1 MRIGVPRERK
11 DGERRVAVT
20 PDGARKLV
28 AAGHE
33 LVVERGAGES
43 VGFSDAAYATA
54 GATIGPDAAAVF
66 ACPLVVKVK
75 ELQDDELALLRP
87 ATTVFGFAQLARDR
101 ALLDAVLAARIGVIA
116 YETVSDG
123 RGGLPLLAPMSR
135 IAGRLAPLIAAS
147 LLMNDR
153 GGAGVL
159 LPGVDAVAAARIVI
173 IGAGNVGCEAAR
185 LALALGATVTV
196 FARRQVSLDALR
208 TRCEPIGGGR
218 LRTSLSD
225 AGSLAAAIADADVLI
240 GAVLEP
246 GRLSPKLISRAML
259 RAMRGGSVFID
270 VGIDQGGI
278 AESSRMTS
286 ISEPTFVAEGV
297 VHYGVANMP
306 ALVARTAT
314 LALAR
319 AVLPFVCLLA
329 ERGAS
334 EALRSDAG
342 LRAGLQVWEGTVV
355 HPALAKDAGVP
366 AAPWR

>member
-20 PDGARKLV
+20 PDGAQALV
-28 AAGHE
+28 ASGHE
-33 LVVERGAGES
+33 LVVERGAGER
-43 VGFSDAAYATA
+43 VGFSDAAYAAA
-54 GATIGPDAAAVF
+54 GADLVANAATVF
-66 ACPLVVKVK
+66 ASPLVVKVK
-75 ELQDDELALLRP
+75 ELQPAEIALLKP
-87 ATTVFGFAQLARDR
+87 ATTVFSFAQLARDR
-101 ALLDAVLAARIGVIA
+101 ALLDAVLASRIGVIA

-173 IGAGNVGCEAAR
+173 VGAGNVGSEAAG

-196 FARRQVSLDALR
+196 FARKRSTLDALR
-208 TRCEPIGGGR
+208 RRCGPVGSER
-218 LRTSLSD
+218 LRTALSD
-225 AGSLAAAIADADVLI
+225 PGSLAAAVADADVLI

-246 GRLSPKLISRAML
+246 GRLSPKLISRPML

-278 AESSRMTS
+278 AETSRMTS

-306 ALVARTAT
+306 TLVARTAT
-314 LALAR
+314 SALAQ
-319 AVLPFVCLLA
+319 ATLPFVRLLA
-329 ERGAS
+329 DRGVS
-334 EALRSDAG
+334 EALRGDAA
-342 LRAGLQVWEGTVV
+342 LRAGLQVWDGAVV
-355 HPALAKDAGVP
+355 HPALAADAGVP
-366 AAPWR
+366 AAPWQ

>member
-11 DGERRVAVT
+11 DGESRVAVT
-20 PDGARKLV
+20 PVGARMLV
-28 AAGHE
+28 SAGHE
-33 LVVERGAGES
+33 VVVEHGAGER
-43 VGFSDAAYATA
+43 VGFNDAAFAAA
-54 GATIGPDAAAVF
+54 GASIVADAAAVF

-75 ELQDDELALLRP
+75 ELQRDEIALLKP

-159 LPGVDAVAAARIVI
+159 FPGVDAVAPARVVIV
-173 IGAGNVGCEAAR
+173 GAGSVGSEASQ

-196 FARRQVSLDALR
+196 FARTPTRLSALR
-208 TRCEPIGGGR
+208 TRCEACAGGG
-218 LRTSLSD
+218 LRTALCETQ
-225 AGSLAAAIADADVLI
+225 ALAAAIAEADVLI

-246 GRLSPKLISRAML
+246 GRLSPKLVSRAML
-259 RAMRGGSVFID
+259 RAMRCGSVFID

-278 AESSRMTS
+278 AETSRMTS
-286 ISEPTFVAEGV
+286 ISAPTFVDEGV
-297 VHYGVANMP
+297 VHYGVPNMP

-314 LALAR
+314 LALGEAT
-319 AVLPFVCLLA
+319 LPCVRLLA
-329 ERGAS
+329 DGGVS
-334 EALRSDAG
+334 VALTMDRG
-342 LRAGLQVWEGTVV
+342 LRAGLQVWDGEVV
-355 HPALAKDAGVP
+355 HPALAADVGLP
-366 AAPWR
+366 ARPWQ

>member
-11 DGERRVAVT
+11 DGERRVAIT
-20 PDGARKLV
+20 PDGAQSLV
-28 AAGHE
+28 TAGHE
-33 LVVERGAGES
+33 VVVERGAGERL
-43 VGFSDAAYATA
+43 GFSDAAYAAA
-54 GATIGPDAAAVF
+54 GADMVANTATVF

-75 ELQDDELALLRP
+75 ELQPDEIALLKP

-101 ALLDAVLAARIGVIA
+101 ALLDAVLASRIGVIA

-147 LLMNDR
+147 LLMSDR

-173 IGAGNVGCEAAR
+173 VGAGNVASEAAR

-196 FARRQVSLDALR
+196 FARKPASLAALR
-208 TRCEPIGGGR
+208 TRCEPIGGER
-218 LRTSLSD
+218 LRTVLSD
-225 AGSLAAAIADADVLI
+225 AGSLAEAIADADVLI

-270 VGIDQGGI
+270 VGVDQGGI

-314 LALAR
+314 LALAQ
-319 AVLPFVCLLA
+319 ATLPHVRLLA
-329 ERGAS
+329 DRGVS
-334 EALRSDAG
+334 DALRSDAG
-342 LRAGLQVWEGTVV
+342 LRAGLQVWDGAVA
-355 HPALAKDAGVP
+355 HPALAADAGVP